1 MASKLVIER
10 TGAINGKGLTSDA
23 RAILD
28 SYLFAGKITSIENNL
43 IDGVEHISLFFQNS
57 EVLDSY
63 LAEITALGEE
73 NIPGVTNL
81 SIQRFDD
88 I

>member
-10 TGAINGKGLTSDA
+10 TGSVSGEGLTSDA
-23 RAILD
+23 QSILD

-43 IDGVEHISLFFQNS
+43 IDGVEHISMFFQNS

-63 LAEITALGEE
+63 LAEITALGDFR
-73 NIPGVTNL
+73 IPGVTTL